1 MKGVRKLGEKGR
13 CGWCK
18 PGTLWCMVNV
28 LTSMQKQHNAIVVV
42 SCMRFNVVS
51 PTSSSPLTWT
61 IVLKLGSIHMRPYTA
76 STSSSVSLSDHD
88 CMLLHYI
95 VVLIVS
101 DTERMLPTSPTCVY
115 LSAHIATVVKL
126 TVTGCF
132 FKLIVGPVC
141 RPIHA
146 YSHTYPRLLHK
157 WKWEQTI
164 DLICK

>member
-51 PTSSSPLTWT
+51 PTSSGPLTWT

-115 LSAHIATVVKL
+115 LSAHIATVLSWESLVAFL
-126 TVTGCF
+126 NSSWAPCVDPF
-132 FKLIVGPVC
+132 MLI
-141 RPIHA
+141 
-146 YSHTYPRLLHK
+146 HTHTQDYCTSENESK
-157 WKWEQTI
+157 Q
-164 DLICK
+164 